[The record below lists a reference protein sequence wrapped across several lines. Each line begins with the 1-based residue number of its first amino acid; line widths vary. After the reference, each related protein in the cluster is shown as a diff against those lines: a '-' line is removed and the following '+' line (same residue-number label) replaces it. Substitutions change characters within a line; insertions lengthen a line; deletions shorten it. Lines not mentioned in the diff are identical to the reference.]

1 MIGNGM
7 PHNIS
12 EPITWPLHQ
21 PIWFGFL
28 ITDSGENLWCPCN
41 RFVYKCARDLSTE
54 RGCNVFTLI
63 VHIISTLCKFC
74 SMCKRPFNRWGAR
87 VIYFAQIVTFFRMYT
102 IFAHI
107 VQGTSQQ
114 GRVRCCSHSTKYLH
128 MLCKGPF
135 NREGA
140 MVVYLHTLVHCAL
153 CKRCARDLSTE
164 RVRW

>member
-1 MIGNGM
+1 MADLIIHRGEVKAQIVHCTLYKKPFNTKGA
-7 PHNIS
+7 IA
-12 EPITWPLHQ
+12 IDLL
-21 PIWFGFL
+21 IWC
-28 ITDSGENLWCPCN
+28 T
-41 RFVYKCARDLSTE
+41 KCARDLSTE

-63 VHIISTLCKFC
+63 VRIISTLCKFC

-114 GRVRCCSHSTKYLH
+114 GRVRCCSHCTKYLH

-140 MVVYLHTLVHCAL
+140 MVVYLHTLAHC
-153 CKRCARDLSTE
+153 S
-164 RVRW
+164 